1 MKRHFLRSL
10 PISLLLCVFF
20 PTAAFAAFS
29 FPQLSQENLDSIERD
44 FAATTTMHNVLPP
57 SSMGSIFG
65 FELGVVGGLTQSP
78 GINQQ
83 VQRVSPS
90 TNAGTIPHAGLV
102 AAVTVPGGITV
113 EGMYLPKLTAAE
125 FSYQQYALALKW
137 TMTDGLFLLPIN
149 LAARGFYSKSMLEF
163 SQTLTD
169 PVSTFQVPVNG
180 TNDTAVTGVQ
190 LFLSPKL
197 IPIIEPYAG
206 VGLLSANGTLT
217 TSGPT
222 AATLFSF
229 TSNTSA
235 SSGSRSTQIFAGVDV
250 RLLLIGLGLEWSRAF
265 DTDSYTAK
273 FSFKF

>member
-1 MKRHFLRSL
+1 MKHPLVRSFSVGIFLG
-10 PISLLLCVFF
+10 VFY
-20 PTAAFAAFS
+20 PALALAAFS
-29 FPQLSQENLDSIERD
+29 FPQLSQENLDTIERD
-44 FAATTTMHNVLPP
+44 FAATTSLHNALPP
-57 SSMGSIFG
+57 SSMGAIFG
-65 FELGVVGGLTQSP
+65 FELGVVGGVSQSP

-90 TNAGTIPHAGLV
+90 TNAGAVPHAGVV

-113 EGMYLPKLTAAE
+113 EGLYLPKLTAAE

-149 LAARGFYSKSMLEF
+149 LAARGFYAKSMLEF

-169 PVSTFQVPVNG
+169 PVSTLQVPVIG
-180 TNDTAVTGVQ
+180 TNNTSVTGIQ

-206 VGLLSANGTLT
+206 VGLLSANGTLA

-235 SSGSRSTQIFAGVDV
+235 SSSSSSTQLFAGVDI
-250 RLLLIGLGLEWSRAF
+250 RLLLIGLGVEWSRAF
-265 DTDSYTAK
+265 GTDSYTAK